1 MNYLSIFDFSDYRKF
16 IFAWLSKQPLKG
28 RGFYSKLAEKL
39 STSNAAVS
47 QIFKGQREISQ
58 EHALELAEEFN
69 FNEKELSYFL
79 LLTDFARTS
88 SFKLKKILLQQ
99 IQKIQNEQRSLA
111 NKVEKDKLLTEQ
123 VKSIYYSS
131 WLYTGLR
138 NLVAL
143 EERTDSLNFLAE
155 RLKIHPQQLSK
166 ILDFLTQNQLLVLDN
181 KKLKV
186 GPQKTHLE
194 KDSPFV
200 TKHHQNWRLK
210 SMTEM
215 VNQKEIDLFYTAPM
229 SLSEDL
235 AKKIRAQLIDFISEM
250 VKEVG
255 ESKSETVRC
264 LNIDWFEY

>member
-1 MNYLSIFDFSDYRKF
+1 MKYLSIFDFSDYRKF
-16 IFAWLSKQPLKG
+16 VSSWLAQQPQKG
-28 RGFYSKLAEKL
+28 RGFYSKLAVKL
-39 STSNAAVS
+39 STSNAAIS
-47 QIFKGQREISQ
+47 QVFKGEREFNQ

-69 FNEKELSYFL
+69 FSEKELSYFL
-79 LLTDFARTS
+79 LLTDYARAS
-88 SFKLKKILLQQ
+88 SYKLKKVLNQQ
-99 IQKIQNEQRSLA
+99 IQKTQQEQQSLM
-111 NKVEKDKLLTEQ
+111 NKVEKDRILTEE

-143 EERTDSLNFLAE
+143 DSFDSLNLLAD
-155 RLKIHPQQLSK
+155 RLKIHPQQLNK
-166 ILDFLTQNQLLVLDN
+166 VLDFLTQNQFLIIEN

-186 GPQKTHLE
+186 GPQRTHLE
-194 KDSPFV
+194 NDSPFV

-215 VNQKEIDLFYTAPM
+215 ANNKDIDLYYTAPM

-235 AKKIRAQLIDFISEM
+235 AKKIRSQLLEFISEI

-255 ESKSETVRC
+255 PSKSETVRC